1 MVTIYEKEIQ
11 MSTKMKILL
20 YEVSRR
26 ISLVEAIEA
35 AAVLNIKDRIRRI
48 SNNEMKLEQVI
59 KWAGCFIM
67 DFCKHRDSGPGRAKR
82 DREVQGFGLD
92 KDEAFGE
99 MTAAL
104 YDPET
109 HFLVIQYNHYGP
121 RPGSIGKYLS
131 HFGNY
136 PPVKLKPRLRD
147 NVLAEIDRKQYVKE
161 LSFAYSAAALTEEH
175 RKKIGM
181 LTALNVLESM
191 VDNIAEVK
199 ITFKAKHNIMREAAS
214 FMKKIV
220 GINEDQEEAIKS
232 ASMKGSE
239 TLEAEPEFL
248 NLLKATICETREGLE
263 RDEETQMYSFES
275 RYRLLIKSFESWK
288 RSGIITSNIL
298 R

>member
-1 MVTIYEKEIQ
+1 
-11 MSTKMKILL
+11 MKISL
-20 YEVSRR
+20 YEASPG

-35 AAVLNIKDRIRRI
+35 AAALNMEDRIQRI
-48 SNNEMKLEQVI
+48 SNNEMKLERII
-59 KWAGCFIM
+59 KEVGCFIM

-82 DREVQGFGLD
+82 DREIQGFELGE
-92 KDEAFGE
+92 DEAFGE

-104 YDPET
+104 YDPTT

-121 RPGSIGKYLS
+121 RPGSIGKYFS
-131 HFGNY
+131 HFGNR
-136 PPVKLKPRLRD
+136 PSVKLKARLKD
-147 NVLAEIDRKQYVKE
+147 DVLAEIDRKQYVKE
-161 LSFAYSAAALTEEH
+161 LSFAYSAAALTVEH

-181 LTALNVLESM
+181 LTALNALESM

-199 ITFKAKHNIMREAAS
+199 ITFKAKRNRMREAAA

-239 TLEAEPEFL
+239 TLEDEPEFL
-248 NLLKATICETREGLE
+248 NLLKATICEEREGLE

-275 RYRLLIKSFESWK
+275 RYKLLIKSFESWK
-288 RSGIITSNIL
+288 RTGIITSDTL